1 MIESVDPKTLELL
14 GLPPPDQIGVVVRD
28 LQKAIE
34 AYTKLFQWGPFEVIE
49 REYNESASTYRGKPG
64 NFRYRIGYTQLGP
77 IQLEMIQPLRGKTIY
92 NEFLEARGEGFHHF
106 GILIDRIEE
115 RVDHHHRAPQDA
127 VDDDLEWRHM
137 GEQPPI
143 ERNDAP
149 DGVGAGGQRQPLARV
164 VMFVRHGK
172 AYPPSVSLPTSS
184 CRRNCL

>member
-1 MIESVDPKTLELL
+1 MMEPIDPKTLELL

-34 AYTKLFQWGPFEVIE
+34 AYTRLFQWGPFEVIE

-115 RVDHHHRAPQDA
+115 RVAAMKQ
-127 VDDDLEWRHM
+127 M
-137 GEQPPI
+137 GIDVLQSGRRPGRKYAYMDTEPLIGIMI
-143 ERNDAP
+143 EL
-149 DGVGAGGQRQPLARV
+149 RQ
-164 VMFVRHGK
+164 K
-172 AYPPSVSLPTSS
+172 TD
-184 CRRNCL
+184 